1 MGRFKCNKCGFE
13 KDRDIIAK
21 LNIEKRRL

>member
-13 KDRDIIAK
+13 EDRDIIAK